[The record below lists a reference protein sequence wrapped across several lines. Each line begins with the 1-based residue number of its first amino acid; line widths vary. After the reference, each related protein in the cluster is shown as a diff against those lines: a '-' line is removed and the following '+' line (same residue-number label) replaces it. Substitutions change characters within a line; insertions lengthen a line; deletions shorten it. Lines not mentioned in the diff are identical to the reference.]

1 MMADGFILFYFF
13 DNYMKMLIKLVC
25 LTAFV
30 VSLMVLVAVAVASAS
45 GTIVSIGDFELD
57 SNSTIKAPVMLKNV
71 EDVGCGE
78 INISFDPSVVL
89 VTDISEGDIGTTTYN
104 INNGAGWVYVNAF
117 RATGKSGDVAFAY
130 LTLKAVGNEG
140 EVSYLNISVISL
152 SNTSYGDI
160 AYTTEDG
167 KIIIKTAS
175 SETPTPSPSTG
186 GGGASSGDG
195 GGGGY
200 IPLITPTPILTP
212 TEKSLPTL
220 IITPTPSLIHN
231 LSPQKISTPSP
242 TKAPPQIPSK
252 KRVHGFKGIFA
263 IAILFGIAY
272 LLIRRQR

>member
-1 MMADGFILFYFF
+1 MM
-13 DNYMKMLIKLVC
+13 NKLIKLVLSFLSI
-25 LTAFV
+25 LTLALAIALISAQGTTT
-30 VSLMVLVAVAVASAS
+30 VSLA
-45 GTIVSIGDFELD
+45 DFEA
-57 SNSTIKAPVMLKNV
+57 NPGSTVTAPLMINNA
-71 EDVGCGE
+71 EDVVGGE
-78 INISFDPSVVL
+78 LNISFDPSVVL

-117 RATGKSGDVAFAY
+117 SATGKSGDVAFAY
-130 LTLKAVGNEG
+130 LTLKAVENEG

-160 AYTTEDG
+160 AYTTENG

-212 TEKSLPTL
+212 TKKSLPTL

-231 LSPQKISTPSP
+231 QSPQKISTPSP
-242 TKAPPQIPSK
+242 TKALPQIPSK